1 MKKIAWLK
9 ISSRKYGGVAYE
21 ELAREALA
29 GDFDVELVEVKSNI
43 FKRGYLRA
51 PEIIWNLIRLKGE
64 RDLWVRDNNTIVT
77 LPFSR
82 VKGKTLAMVHHIDF
96 SLTRFWFKP
105 IDFIIERL
113 LYFGLKKADLIV
125 TVSKYWQEHFLKKG
139 YKNVFRIYN
148 AFNVQEYNFTDE
160 EIAEFKKKY
169 DLEEKPIIYLGGCQ
183 RAKGVLESYNAL
195 KDLNAHLVTS
205 GEPLF
210 KESPAR
216 NLQIPYREYLKLLK
230 ASDVVLAMSKF
241 KEGWCRIAHEAML
254 LKTPVIGSGR
264 GGMGELLEEG
274 GQIICPEFSK
284 LKERVEYLLNNPPE
298 RRKIGEIGY
307 DFAKDFTL
315 ERFKSDWLKLIKTV
329 IG

>member
-1 MKKIAWLK
+1 MKKIGWLK

-21 ELAREALA
+21 ELAREALS

-51 PEIIWNLIRLKGE
+51 PELIWNLINLKGKK
-64 RDLWVRDNNTIVT
+64 DLWVRDNNTIIT

-82 VKGKTLAMVHHIDF
+82 LKGRTLAMVHHIDF
-96 SLTRFWFKP
+96 STTPFWAKP
-105 IDFIIERL
+105 LDFVIEKL
-113 LYFGLKKADLIV
+113 IYSGLKKADLIV

-148 AFNVQEYNFTDE
+148 AFDVQEYNFSNE

-169 DLEEKPIIYLGGCQ
+169 YLGGKPIIYLGSCQ
-183 RAKGVLESYNAL
+183 KAKGVLESYNAL
-195 KDLNAHLVTS
+195 EDLNAHLVTS

-216 NLQIPYREYLKLLK
+216 NLQIPYKEYLKLLK
-230 ASDVVLAMSKF
+230 ASDIVLAMSKF

-254 LKTPVIGSGR
+254 LKTPVIGSGK

-274 GQIICPEFSK
+274 GQIICPTFGN
-284 LKERVEYLLNNPPE
+284 LKEKVEYLLNNPSE
-298 RRKIGEIGY
+298 REKIGEKGHN
-307 DFAKDFTL
+307 FAKDFTL
-315 ERFKSDWLKLIKTV
+315 ERFKADWLKLIKTV